1 MTTAVL
7 IALVLSGGGDSLSK
21 VTLGGLS
28 FKAPTEW
35 PSSSE
40 DESSRDWTSPDEK
53 GKLAVSVFPVDPV
66 RPPKACV
73 TQLVDAVGANLG
85 KEGFTELTVG
95 NNPASR
101 KITTDFVC
109 EGAEARPAAAE
120 GADGGKPAAPPCKQ
134 KDENKVTTTTV
145 VGCNGKTKW
154 LVTYSAKT
162 ADSARFGPI
171 LKRVLDSIT
180 YGK

>member
-1 MTTAVL
+1 MTTAL
-7 IALVLSGGGDSLSK
+7 LLALLLGADSTTGDSLSK
-21 VTLGGLS
+21 VTIGGLS

-35 PSSSE
+35 PSTADDSGKE
-40 DESSRDWTSPDEK
+40 WTSPDERA
-53 GKLAVSVFPVDPV
+53 KLAVSVFPVDPV

-73 TQLVDAVGANLG
+73 SQLVEAVAANLG
-85 KEGFTELTVG
+85 KEGFTDLTVG
-95 NNPASR
+95 GNPAAR
-101 KITTDFVC
+101 KLTTDYVG
-109 EGAEARPAAAE
+109 EGEAA
-120 GADGGKPAAPPCKQ
+120 K

-154 LVTYSAKT
+154 LVTYSART

>member
-1 MTTAVL
+1 MTTALL
-7 IALVLSGGGDSLSK
+7 IALVLTGGDSLTK
-21 VTLGGLS
+21 VTVGELS
-28 FKAPTEW
+28 FKAPAEW
-35 PSSSE
+35 PSTS
-40 DESSRDWTSPDEK
+40 DESGKEWTSPDER

-66 RPPKACV
+66 RPPKPCV
-73 TQLVDAVGANLG
+73 AQLVEAVAANLG

-95 NNPASR
+95 GNPAAR
-101 KITTDFVC
+101 KVTTDYVG
-109 EGAEARPAAAE
+109 EGEAA
-120 GADGGKPAAPPCKQ
+120 K

-154 LVTYSAKT
+154 LVTYSART